1 MLSNILVLLGN
12 HKNAK
17 IEEGM
22 VRHMI
27 INGIRSYRAK
37 FKHEFGELV
46 IACDNTN
53 YWRKKQFPYYK
64 ANRKKNNEESEL
76 DWNAIYTVLNKVRA
90 ELKEYFP
97 YKVIEIPTAEA
108 DDVIASLV
116 KWKGSILEADSD
128 KDKILILSG
137 DKDFIQL
144 QTYKNVKQY
153 DPTRKKWITHNDPA
167 LFLKEHILKGDAS
180 DGIPNVLSEDN
191 CFVVG
196 TRQKPLTA
204 KRKEA
209 ILSSNV
215 DDLESSVAR
224 NYYRNALLIDLSLVP
239 KEIYNQVLE
248 SYEQQKSKDKSK
260 LLNYF
265 IEYKLSNLI
274 EKLNDF

>member
-153 DPTRKKWITHNDPA
+153 DPTRKKWIAHNDPA

-196 TRQKPLTA
+196 IRQKPLTA

>member
-153 DPTRKKWITHNDPA
+153 DPTRKKWIAHNDPA

>member
-196 TRQKPLTA
+196 IRQKPLTA